1 MGSGS
6 KWIVAGG
13 LAAIVAV
20 GWFALRQI
28 DPDALPA
35 GIASGNG
42 RIEAV
47 DIDIA
52 ARTGGRLSWFANV
65 RRGHVNRG

>member
-35 GIASGNG
+35 GIARMNL
-42 RIEAV
+42 
-47 DIDIA
+47 
-52 ARTGGRLSWFANV
+52 ARFLFYTGLGAGIWMMVLTYIGYFAGQNEDL
-65 RRGHVNRG
+65 